1 MLQYRHYVV
10 SRISYNCW
18 LHRLRHRNDRRMQS
32 SSRCSPANSWRC
44 SDVLSTCFRR
54 QYANVLRSRFEGQEM
69 KRSYL
74 VFQSALMTKLTKATN
89 ATTTIVKTQRRW
101 HHQHPI
107 KMESND
113 DDGFNGNLR
122 NFVPQSPPAIDL
134 LKIERWSDFLSDS
147 TREP

>member
-69 KRSYL
+69 KGSYL

-89 ATTTIVKTQRRW
+89 ATTTIAKTQRRW

-107 KMESND
+107 KKWKAMMMMASMATL
-113 DDGFNGNLR
+113 GIL
-122 NFVPQSPPAIDL
+122 
-134 LKIERWSDFLSDS
+134 FLSHLLRL
-147 TREP
+147 TF